1 MDQIEIKIKLQKN
14 DIKIFYLLIGRSDK
28 IEKLKEVCKI
38 LSDIPPDQ
46 QILIYKGKILSNDK
60 LISDYNIN
68 DRHNIILKKKE
79 EPSPAKAPL
88 EQNSGSSNLKIKNNI
103 ISKDDFLSFLKE
115 MYNNNLSQLLG
126 YGNFSDIYKQIL
138 NEPNFKDIMNN
149 ILNDPSL
156 LEIAFN
162 NQ

>member
-1 MDQIEIKIKLQKN
+1 MIVI
-14 DIKIFYLLIGRSDK
+14 
-28 IEKLKEVCKI
+28 
-38 LSDIPPDQ
+38 
-46 QILIYKGKILSNDK
+46 IYN
-60 LISDYNIN
+60 
-68 DRHNIILKKKE
+68 LKKKE

-162 NQ
+162 NPKIKKMIQNNPFLKNMHNLSLQNLHMAKNYFNEDEKNMNESSNAGTSIPP